1 MVGNKASEQS
11 SELTLNFCW
20 SWGKEWA
27 SGMFHVLFTLD
38 ATQRICEP
46 RTTLNLQ
53 SQHKHDG
60 HFQSIYDLDHTLNK
74 STLEY
79 HLQFMSYESMT
90 SDFTVLP
97 YSCARSLVALVTELP
112 WMALQEV

>member
-1 MVGNKASEQS
+1 
-11 SELTLNFCW
+11 
-20 SWGKEWA
+20 
-27 SGMFHVLFTLD
+27 MFHVLFTLD

-46 RTTLNLQ
+46 RTTLNLR
-53 SQHKHDG
+53 SQRKHDG

-74 STLEY
+74 PTLEY
-79 HLQFMSYESMT
+79 HLQFISYESMT

-112 WMALQEV
+112 WMALQEVYGSHWKRLLRVP